1 MDVGPLASCV
11 ARIPSVA
18 HLVPRHDH
26 HILVTRLDLSS
37 MGVASLAGWTIECS
51 VWCVEAKEFQ
61 IQLVCV
67 TQLFKYSIY
76 TNGK

>member
-51 VWCVEAKEFQ
+51 VCM
-61 IQLVCV
+61 VCRSKRISDTTSLRDPAV
-67 TQLFKYSIY
+67 
-76 TNGK
+76 